1 MKQVYVLRHGPKDKS
16 GKLTE
21 EGKEYIKSLATTFGP
36 FSLIIS
42 SEVERAQETAYL
54 LTNTNPQTDSRANI
68 IDITEEEE
76 AELFELGKSNT
87 YGIAGAIFANEKYR
101 KMAQGQG
108 QKLVLF
114 IKETLEKLV
123 DGQKAL
129 IISHDA
135 PMAAA
140 ERILQELTLDRI
152 ERNFKPVEGYS
163 VDENLHITHITH

>member
-21 EGKEYIKSLATTFGP
+21 EGKDYIKSLANTFVP
-36 FSLIIS
+36 FALIIS
-42 SEVERAQETAYL
+42 SEVERARQTAYL
-54 LTNTNPQTDSRANI
+54 LTNSNPQTDRRANI

-76 AELFELGKSNT
+76 AELFELGKT
-87 YGIAGAIFANEKYR
+87 QPYGIAGAIFANGKYR

-108 QKLVLF
+108 QKLVLL
-114 IKETLEKLV
+114 IKETLGKLS
-123 DGQKAL
+123 DGQGAL
-129 IISHDA
+129 IVSHDA

-140 ERILQELTLDRI
+140 ERILQELALDRI